1 MPPKIWCV
9 SNRKQHL
16 VPSDPFSICGDTV
29 RPAKSVR
36 DLGIPRSLSGQR
48 HVHEDSRVVDCI
60 QLSCSSVTDTQ
71 HPSFRQSASFIL
83 SCHHVRAVS
92 LTLRLTLF
100 IGISW
105 RLQDRL
111 QSVLNVAARWWCAS
125 IENKTAAWS
134 VRNCT
139 SQNVLRSVWPFLCS
153 AAAIARHQKYMSRD
167 LQWAVDDDSRK
178 WLRSAWSHKLVI
190 RGSRLKTLGD
200 RVFGVAAH
208 GVWKARLL
216 TSPLHSLYRPS
227 KNTRRH
233 IFVVI
238 IIIIIIG
245 YLLFL
250 KAENTNITV
259 EFYTRQMAGKR
270 LSVGTLSD
278 KWHNICDVPAHS
290 IVIQSMQLTWTGFV
304 TAASALQ
311 CPRESNLCC
320 AVFYVWFIAL
330 FTKQF
335 LYIDYV

>member
-1 MPPKIWCV
+1 MTHVNGSDLRGVTNWSSGGPDLKHSAIESSAW
-9 SNRKQHL
+9 QHL
-16 VPSDPFSICGDTV
+16 ES
-29 RPAKSVR
+29 
-36 DLGIPRSLSGQR
+36 GI
-48 HVHEDSRVVDCI
+48 
-60 QLSCSSVTDTQ
+60 
-71 HPSFRQSASFIL
+71 
-83 SCHHVRAVS
+83 
-92 LTLRLTLF
+92 
-100 IGISW
+100 
-105 RLQDRL
+105 
-111 QSVLNVAARWWCAS
+111 
-125 IENKTAAWS
+125 
-134 VRNCT
+134 
-139 SQNVLRSVWPFLCS
+139 
-153 AAAIARHQKYMSRD
+153 
-167 LQWAVDDDSRK
+167 
-178 WLRSAWSHKLVI
+178 
-190 RGSRLKTLGD
+190 
-200 RVFGVAAH
+200 
-208 GVWKARLL
+208 ARLL

-311 CPRESNLCC
+311 CPRESNLWC